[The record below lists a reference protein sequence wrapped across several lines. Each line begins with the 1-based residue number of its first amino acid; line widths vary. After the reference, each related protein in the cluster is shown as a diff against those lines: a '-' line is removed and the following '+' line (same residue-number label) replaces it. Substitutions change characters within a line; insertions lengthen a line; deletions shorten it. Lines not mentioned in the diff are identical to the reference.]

1 VRLWKFALGDA
12 SEKRSIV
19 TIKRRIYIFR
29 SRYIACKRTAGA
41 CSFYIKKKSIRS
53 RRCNN
58 NNSIQNIY

>member
-29 SRYIACKRTAGA
+29 TRYIACKRTAGA
-41 CSFYIKKKSIRS
+41 CSFYIKKSICS

-58 NNSIQNIY
+58 NNSIQNMY

>member
-19 TIKRRIYIFR
+19 TIKRRIYLFR
-29 SRYIACKRTAGA
+29 TRYIVCNRTAGA
-41 CSFYIKKKSIRS
+41 CSFYIKKSICS